1 MCPTIFQLFCQYEIH
16 KFADFWVFSEIC
28 QFIHVISIIQRF
40 QRSKTHFWKICVG
53 GSCKNN
59 FQKGKNFASETEIKA
74 SNLNKLFSISH
85 QSQRERGT
93 KIFICGKNNKG
104 NRWTEKRKDKLKNS
118 CAWVGVL
125 QKYDFVGFFFFFM
138 LFLPLWK
145 LFIVFPMVSWFLAT
159 NNFLTTKHWTF
170 VLDIF
175 FLLNLFHGSLHTFH
189 FKSMSNSSKVAQ
201 KVLQLKFLLQVS
213 MFCWDSFENWT
224 FSLKLR
230 GADKKCER
238 VLEVGKT

>member
-1 MCPTIFQLFCQYEIH
+1 M
-16 KFADFWVFSEIC
+16 
-28 QFIHVISIIQRF
+28 
-40 QRSKTHFWKICVG
+40 
-53 GSCKNN
+53 
-59 FQKGKNFASETEIKA
+59 
-74 SNLNKLFSISH
+74 
-85 QSQRERGT
+85 
-93 KIFICGKNNKG
+93 
-104 NRWTEKRKDKLKNS
+104 
-118 CAWVGVL
+118 GVL

-175 FLLNLFHGSLHTFH
+175 FLLNLSHGSLHTFH

-230 GADKKCER
+230 GADTKMQEGIRSWEDLKGAKHFQR
-238 VLEVGKT
+238 VDYNMKGSILILQHTFARNLLKNA